1 MSKPTLGLAHHRV
14 DPAEFR
20 GEDGFELGLYLLDDA
35 RCLCWTLNGKLMDT
49 FDMGDYLEPV
59 RERDLFL
66 SVMAIGGHQQNRGEL
81 SGMEM
86 LCG

>member
-49 FDMGDYLEPV
+49 FDMGDYMEPV

-66 SVMAIGGHQQNRGEL
+66 TVGAGGNWHNRWEL

>member
-35 RCLCWTLNGKLMDT
+35 RCLCWTLNGKLMDA
-49 FDMGDYLEPV
+49 FDIGDYLEPV
-59 RERDLFL
+59 RERNLFL
-66 SVMAIGGHQQNRGEL
+66 TVGAGGNWHNRWEL
-81 SGMEM
+81 GGMEM

>member
-1 MSKPTLGLAHHRV
+1 MCQLLLAECRHV
-14 DPAEFR
+14 PA
-20 GEDGFELGLYLLDDA
+20 LDDA

-49 FDMGDYLEPV
+49 FDIGDYLEPV

-66 SVMAIGGHQQNRGEL
+66 TVGAGGNWHNRWEL